1 MHFFDLVRTYD
12 INRSHLDALK
22 ALFNDTSN
30 WSQHHYVTH
39 DNKQVTPNGENELD
53 VCWDSPFDLSCDIGR
68 DLIGRYFEEFP
79 TTISPAF
86 SRIRL
91 NRYSEKARMDKHWD
105 NIKTLFRGENRGTP
119 ILSLVGL
126 VNQPEEGGEF
136 LIHLPDGDSSKFLVN
151 EGEAV
156 VFPSTFIYAHEVLP
170 VKKGVR
176 DSFVAWTYN

>member
-12 INRSHLDALK
+12 IKKSHLK
-22 ALFNDTSN
+22 ALKDLFDKTSD
-30 WSQHHYVTH
+30 WEQHTFVTH
-39 DNKQVTPNGENELD
+39 DDKYISPNGENELD
-53 VCWDSPFDLSCDIGR
+53 ICFDSPFELSCDIGR

-79 TTISPAF
+79 QSRSPAF

-91 NRYSEKARMDKHWD
+91 NRYTENALMDRHWD
-105 NIKTLFRGENRGTP
+105 NIKTLFTGENRGTP

-136 LIHLPDGDSSKFLVN
+136 VMTIPDGDSSKFLVN

-156 VFPSTFIYAHEVLP
+156 VFPSTFIYSHEVLP